1 MTESVLRRWDEA
13 RVDCALMPGF
23 TTPAQPSGFPIFL
36 MGIHSMWVYNMFNFP
51 AGCVRVRKQ
60 SQICFNVFLSRYVL
74 FLFFLGNVLCSFEH
88 NRSFPLAKRFLRTY
102 KEGAARIE

>member
-13 RVDCALMPGF
+13 RVDCALIPGF

-51 AGCVRVRKQ
+51 SGCVRVRKQ
-60 SQICFNVFLSRYVL
+60 SQIFFNVFLSRYV
-74 FLFFLGNVLCSFEH
+74 FFCWKTYCAALSTTEG
-88 NRSFPLAKRFLRTY
+88 FPLAKRLFTCGEADRS
-102 KEGAARIE
+102 

>member
-13 RVDCALMPGF
+13 GVDCALMPGF

-60 SQICFNVFLSRYVL
+60 SQIFFNVFLSRYV
-74 FLFFLGNVLCSFEH
+74 FFAG
-88 NRSFPLAKRFLRTY
+88 KRTVQL
-102 KEGAARIE
+102 